1 MVRAIENNIKNGHE
15 SLRFFELA
23 NVYLPESLPLTQA
36 PREVK
41 TLCLGACGADEDFF
55 SMKETLEAL
64 AADSDLKFTYKK
76 GNVPYLHPGR
86 TAQVICDGAV
96 IGTFGQ
102 LRYDV
107 VDSLAIAKDKKGDT
121 KIFVAELNYDALS
134 AKFKAEIHYEPE
146 APYARA
152 RRDISLVVDKGV
164 ECGEIIEKICHA
176 DALVSNVEL
185 FDIFE
190 SEKLG
195 VGKKSMAFN
204 IELAS
209 KEKDVTDEMMEE
221 TIGKILELL
230 GEAYGA
236 QMRS

>member
-1 MVRAIENNIKNGHE
+1 M
-15 SLRFFELA
+15 
-23 NVYLPESLPLTQA
+23 
-36 PREVK
+36 
-41 TLCLGACGADEDFF
+41 
-55 SMKETLEAL
+55 
-64 AADSDLKFTYKK
+64 
-76 GNVPYLHPGR
+76 
-86 TAQVICDGAV
+86 
-96 IGTFGQ
+96 
-102 LRYDV
+102 
-107 VDSLAIAKDKKGDT
+107 
-121 KIFVAELNYDALS
+121 
-134 AKFKAEIHYEPE
+134 
-146 APYARA
+146 
-152 RRDISLVVDKGV
+152 